1 MDVGADSPGWDEGGL
16 LVGGGEMGALVRS
29 HDWSRTELGPIETWP
44 RSLLTAVDVCL
55 NSRFPMVVFWGP
67 SLITLYNDAY
77 RPSFGAKHPRVLGA
91 PAATLW
97 PEAWHLLG
105 PMMRQVVES
114 GVPTWSEDQL
124 LLMDRNGFSEET
136 YWTFSY
142 SPIRGES
149 GRVEGVFTA
158 VSETTSR
165 VLGERRLRT
174 LRELGSEGSRA
185 RGVHD
190 TARVTANVLSGNP
203 RDLPFALIYL
213 GDRKRLLLS
222 GTSGEA
228 LEHLSA
234 PKEVTAASEAW
245 HFDGVLFRVL
255 ERGQVATV
263 EVPRGQLPPRRA
275 LVLPIASPGQEG
287 AAGVLIVGLSPH
299 LELDES
305 YRGFLG
311 LVAGQLATAIS
322 TARAY
327 EEERRR
333 SEALAEIDR
342 AKTAFFS
349 NVSHEFRTPLTLML
363 GPVEEGLADQEHPLP
378 PVQRERQEL
387 VHRSCLRLLKL
398 VNTLLDFSRIEAGRV
413 QASYVPTDLAR
424 LTADLASTFRSAI
437 EKVGIRLTVACAPLP
452 EAVWVDREMWEKV
465 VLNLLSNA
473 FKFTFAGEISVALRA
488 RGEWVELS
496 VRDTGTGIPPEEL
509 PRIFE
514 RFHRVKGAKG
524 RSYEGSG
531 IGLALV
537 QELVRLHGGEVRVES
552 TVDEG
557 TTFIVSLPFGNAHL
571 PRERLEE
578 ASSLAS
584 TGTGA
589 EAYVQEASGWLGHVP
604 EPEALPAAPLP
615 RRVRPC
621 GASWVSRGHILL
633 ADDNAD
639 MREYV
644 RRLLE
649 GPYTV
654 EAVENGTRALEA
666 ARARPPDLVLSDV
679 MMPGLD
685 GFGLLRAL
693 KAEPRTAGVPV
704 ILLSARAGEEAKVE
718 GLEAGADDYL
728 VKPFGV
734 RELVARVEGAV
745 KAARARAE
753 RERLLREVEAA
764 RTRLLGLFE
773 HAPAFVCSL
782 GGPQHVFEMVNP
794 RYRQLVGAQRELVG
808 LSVREA
814 LPEVVEQGFIEL
826 LDGVYRTGEPFI
838 GQEIL
843 VRLDRGGEGRLED
856 SFITL
861 VYQPRRD
868 ARGESEGI
876 DVFGFEVTEQVLAR
890 RKAEALAEE
899 LRQRADFEEQL
910 IGIVSHDLRTPL
922 SAILLGVAALLRGEE
937 LSDRQTKSVAR
948 IQSSAERAH
957 RMIRDL
963 LDFTQARLA
972 GGLRIERRATDL
984 HELIQGVLE
993 EVQATHGGRELRV
1006 SRGGDG
1012 RGEWDPDRLSQLVQN
1027 LVTNALKYSPVDT
1040 PVRIETHAEDGGV
1053 TLSVHNE
1060 GAPIPPERLASI
1072 FQPLERASGEVDTA
1086 GRSIGLGL
1094 YIVKQVVDAHGGRV
1108 EVESTAGA
1116 GTTFTVWLPRA
1127 RR

>member
-1 MDVGADSPGWDEGGL
+1 
-16 LVGGGEMGALVRS
+16 
-29 HDWSRTELGPIETWP
+29 
-44 RSLLTAVDVCL
+44 
-55 NSRFPMVVFWGP
+55 MVVFWGP

-114 GVPTWSEDQL
+114 GIATWSEDQF

-149 GRVEGVFTA
+149 GRVDGVFTA
-158 VSETTSR
+158 VSETTTR

-174 LRELGSEGSRA
+174 LRELGSEVTRA
-185 RGVHD
+185 RSVQD
-190 TARVTANVLSGNP
+190 TARVTADVLSGNS

-213 GDRKRLLLS
+213 GDKKRLLLR
-222 GTSGEA
+222 GTSGRA
-228 LEHLSA
+228 VEHFSV
-234 PKEVTAASEAW
+234 PEEVTAASGEEL
-245 HFDGVLFRVL
+245 FDGALFRVL
-255 ERGQVATV
+255 ERGDIATIEDPCGKLGARREDEGQV
-263 EVPRGQLPPRRA
+263 LPRRA
-275 LVLPIASPGQEG
+275 LVLPIASQGQEG
-287 AAGVLIVGLSPH
+287 AAGVLVVGISPQ
-299 LELDES
+299 LNLDES

-327 EEERRR
+327 EEAKTRA
-333 SEALAEIDR
+333 EALAEIDR
-342 AKTAFFS
+342 AKTAFFN

-363 GPVEEGLADQEHPLP
+363 GPVEDGLADRDHPLP

-387 VHRSCLRLLKL
+387 VHRSGLRLLKL

-424 LTADLASTFRSAI
+424 FTADLASAFRSAI
-437 EKVGIRLTVACAPLP
+437 EKAGLRLTVGCAPLP

-473 FKFTFAGEISVALRA
+473 FKFTLEGEISVVLRA
-488 RGEWVELS
+488 RGERAELS
-496 VRDTGTGIPPEEL
+496 IRDTGTGIPKEEL

-514 RFHRVKGAKG
+514 RFHRVKGSKG

-537 QELVRLHGGEVRVES
+537 QELVRLHGGDVRVES
-552 TVDEG
+552 AVGEG
-557 TTFIVSLPFGNAHL
+557 TTFTVSLPWGNAHL
-571 PRERLEE
+571 PQDRLAV

-584 TGTGA
+584 TGIGT
-589 EAYVQEASGWLGHVP
+589 EAYVQEACGWLRQVT
-604 EPEALPAAPLP
+604 ESERCPASHPSGQARP
-615 RRVRPC
+615 R
-621 GASWVSRGHILL
+621 GSSAASQGHILL

-685 GFGLLRAL
+685 GFGLLREL
-693 KAEPRTAGVPV
+693 KGDPKTAAVPV

-728 VKPFGV
+728 VKPFGA
-734 RELVARVEGAV
+734 RELVARVEGSV
-745 KAARARAE
+745 KAARA
-753 RERLLREVEAA
+753 
-764 RTRLLGLFE
+764 
-773 HAPAFVCSL
+773 
-782 GGPQHVFEMVNP
+782 
-794 RYRQLVGAQRELVG
+794 
-808 LSVREA
+808 
-814 LPEVVEQGFIEL
+814 
-826 LDGVYRTGEPFI
+826 
-838 GQEIL
+838 
-843 VRLDRGGEGRLED
+843 
-856 SFITL
+856 
-861 VYQPRRD
+861 
-868 ARGESEGI
+868 
-876 DVFGFEVTEQVLAR
+876 
-890 RKAEALAEE
+890 KAE
-899 LRQRADFEEQL
+899 RADFEQQL
-910 IGIVSHDLRTPL
+910 IGIVSHDLRTPV
-922 SAILLGVAALLRGEE
+922 SAILLGAAGLLRGDA
-937 LSDRQTKSVAR
+937 LSERQSRSVSR
-948 IQSSAERAH
+948 IQSSAERAN

-972 GGLRIERRATDL
+972 GGIRLERRVTDL
-984 HELIQGVLE
+984 HELVQGVLE
-993 EVQATHGGRELRV
+993 EVEAAHAGREFRV
-1006 SRGGDG
+1006 SLGGDG
-1012 RGEWDPDRLSQLVQN
+1012 RGEWDPDRLGQVVQN
-1027 LVTNALKYSPVDT
+1027 LVTNALKYSPGGT

-1053 TLSVHNE
+1053 VLSVHNE
-1060 GAPIPPERLASI
+1060 GAPIPPEWLGRI
-1072 FQPLERASGEVDTA
+1072 FQPLQRASDEVDKA
-1086 GRSIGLGL
+1086 GRGIGLGL
-1094 YIVKQVVDAHGGRV
+1094 YIVKQVVDAHGGTV
-1108 EVESTAGA
+1108 SVESTAET
-1116 GTTFTVWLPRA
+1116 GTTFTVRLPRHASTATQAA
-1127 RR
+1127 RAGASSLPAEN